1 MKKQCGIL
9 QYVVTIL
16 LDVFW
21 CLASFTGLLSAGT
34 LLVCQYRCKSQLAT
48 KNFKEKKEYRLDIL
62 LYNNVTINA
71 FEFKF
76 SRWETLRNLRAFLCF
91 KIDWTCSLFLLLLHL
106 LFMFLK
112 FALHGGKLPPKFMWN
127 TKRRQWR
134 VIHSYSEWCYWNVS
148 IPNKI
153 VKSHYIPPKKHCF
166 CCECS
171 F

>member
-1 MKKQCGIL
+1 M
-9 QYVVTIL
+9 
-16 LDVFW
+16 
-21 CLASFTGLLSAGT
+21 
-34 LLVCQYRCKSQLAT
+34 
-48 KNFKEKKEYRLDIL
+48 KNFEEKKEYRLDIP

-76 SRWETLRNLRAFLCF
+76 SRWEALRNLRALLCF

-148 IPNKI
+148 IPIKI
-153 VKSHYIPPKKHCF
+153 VKSHYIIYHPKSIMFLLWMFFLNHIF
-166 CCECS
+166 VHIFVFWNEGAVL
-171 F
+171 